1 MDRVKIYSYSN
12 KLLTFVDAKWTIA
25 KLAVVGV
32 LIGSILF
39 FGFIKLNQAVGITP
53 GSRTA
58 IGLAA
63 ENNVLR
69 QEVTLI
75 SPRVSMLAVK
85 TRVLSAQDDRLHLLL
100 YHQEMVGDSV
110 TGFTNPTKWV
120 VLQSLNPSATNVS
133 P

>member
-1 MDRVKIYSYSN
+1 MKIYSYSN
-12 KLLTFVDAKWTIA
+12 KLLTFVDARWAIA
-25 KLAVVGV
+25 KLAVGGV

-39 FGFIKLNQAVGITP
+39 FGFIKLSQAIGITP

-58 IGLAA
+58 IALAA
-63 ENNVLR
+63 ENNILR

-75 SPRVSMLAVK
+75 SPRVSMLVVK
-85 TRVLSAQDDRLHLLL
+85 TKELSAQDDKLHMLL

-110 TGFTNPTKWV
+110 TGFANPTKWV
-120 VLQSLNPSATNVS
+120 VLQPLNPSTTNVS

>member
-1 MDRVKIYSYSN
+1 MDRVKIYSYSSE
-12 KLLTFVDAKWTIA
+12 LLTFVDAKWTIA
-25 KLAVVGV
+25 KLAVGGV

-39 FGFIKLNQAVGITP
+39 FGFIKLSQATGITP

-58 IGLAA
+58 IALAA
-63 ENNVLR
+63 ENNILR
-69 QEVTLI
+69 QEVTSI

-85 TRVLSAQDDRLHLLL
+85 TRELSTQDDRLHLLF

-110 TGFTNPTKWV
+110 TGFTSPTKWV
-120 VLQSLNPSATNVS
+120 VLQPLNPSTTNVS